1 MATRR
6 LSLLVGDAAFPGSQ
20 HVVEGIPADAGS
32 EETDEK
38 RIHQLWAKGE
48 GKRRLQY
55 L

>member
-1 MATRR
+1 MAMRHS
-6 LSLLVGDAAFPGSQ
+6 SLFVGDAAFPGSQ

-38 RIHQLWAKGE
+38 GSHQLWAKRE
-48 GKRRLQY
+48 GKQRLQH